1 MLCTSTLFPQRRGS
15 ALVGGLSSKAL
26 VRNHR
31 QVL

>member
-15 ALVGGLSSKAL
+15 ALVGSLSSKAL
-26 VRNHR
+26 VKNDR